1 MIYGT
6 FGEIGELMFEIDLI
20 AVDGERLTVDVLLDT
35 GFTTGYLAID
45 IQDAE
50 NLGWSVIERSVTM
63 RTARGLDY
71 FDIYEG
77 KVFLDNQEYIIPV
90 LAGAEITEVLLGL
103 QWLKILPLT
112 VNFASELLILVP
124 RTANNYDYSEHQRLA
139 DISPTKRFSQGFI
152 KEVNKC

>member
-1 MIYGT
+1 MIYGQ
-6 FGEIGELMFEIDLI
+6 FGAIGELIFAIDLI

-50 NLGWSVIERSVTM
+50 NLGWSVITRSVTM

-77 KVFLDNQEYIIPV
+77 RVFLDDQEYIIPV
-90 LAGAEITEVLLGL
+90 LAGTEVTETLLGR
-103 QWLKILPLT
+103 QWLKTLPLT
-112 VNFASELLILVP
+112 VNFP
-124 RTANNYDYSEHQRLA
+124 A
-139 DISPTKRFSQGFI
+139 DILTLG
-152 KEVNKC
+152 